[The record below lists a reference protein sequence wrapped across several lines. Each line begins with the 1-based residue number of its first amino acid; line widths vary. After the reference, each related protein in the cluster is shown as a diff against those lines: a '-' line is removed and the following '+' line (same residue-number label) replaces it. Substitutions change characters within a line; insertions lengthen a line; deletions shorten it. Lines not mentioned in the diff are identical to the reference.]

1 MWCLDKSRANCHGVE
16 RGRGTAREEGEGI
29 LQYGSYV
36 LPQFSEFYTSRAHL
50 YRFRVNSEKRKGK
63 RKWDAGTSKKVV
75 HIYFNKIVGLRY
87 PPRQIKCIFDNTKIR
102 DIFTLISPNL
112 PQIVIVI

>member
-1 MWCLDKSRANCHGVE
+1 ME

-50 YRFRVNSEKRKGK
+50 YRFRVNSIVKEMGC
-63 RKWDAGTSKKVV
+63 WDFKEGGS
-75 HIYFNKIVGLRY
+75 HL
-87 PPRQIKCIFDNTKIR
+87 
-102 DIFTLISPNL
+102 L
-112 PQIVIVI
+112 